1 MKKSS
6 CPVYKVLDL
15 KNILKIKFPPL
26 EEWQKVVYDDVHI
39 ARRSGNIYVV
49 KSKRQVGKSCLA
61 ALLLIEYALKEKCIS
76 VVVEPT
82 QAQSRRLFKQ
92 ISDMMQKTG
101 LIVSANSQ
109 LLTMEFKNG
118 SEILFKSAEQRD
130 ALRGFTVSGLLVIDE
145 AAFIPDAIFEILY
158 PTCDANNAPILVI
171 STPLFCSGEFYNLYT
186 RGMNGDKHTKSY
198 NWSAYDTSKYLS
210 KEKLEHY
217 RETISSL
224 KFKSEYLGEFIS
236 EGSYIF
242 GNINNCVYTSKS
254 NNVKPV
260 YMGIDWGAGNGG
272 DYTVVMLMDAGG
284 VITEIYAFNDL
295 GPVEQINKI
304 ADIVKHHPSL
314 KTVCVEMNSIGT
326 IYYAMLKKAI
336 KTDIRKFITTNDTKR
351 EIIEQLI
358 TAFQTQKIGIPYDEE
373 LLLELQHYTVEKT
386 SKGYTYNGADGV
398 HDDYVMALAL
408 AYDTFKK
415 KKESNFAFSMA

>member
-1 MKKSS
+1 MT
-6 CPVYKVLDL
+6 
-15 KNILKIKFPPL
+15 IQFPPL
-26 EEWQKVVYDDVHI
+26 EEWQKVVYEDVHI
-39 ARRSGNIYVV
+39 ARRSGNIFVV

-92 ISDMMQKTG
+92 ISDMMQPTG
-101 LIVSANSQ
+101 LLKSANSQ
-109 LLTMEFKNG
+109 LLTMEFSNG

-145 AAFIPDAIFEILY
+145 AAFIPDPIFEILY

-198 NWSAYDTSKYLS
+198 NWSEYDTSKYLS

-242 GNINNCVYTSKS
+242 GDINGCIYSKKAAD
-254 NNVKPV
+254 VKPI
-260 YMGIDWGAGNGG
+260 YAGIDWGAGNGG
-272 DYTVVMLMDAGG
+272 DFTVLMLMDRNG
-284 VITEIYAFNDL
+284 VITDIEAFNDL
-295 GPVEQINKI
+295 GPVEQIERI
-304 ADIVKHHPSL
+304 AAIINSKPSI

-326 IYYAMLKKAI
+326 IYYDMLKKAI
-336 KTDIRKFITTNDTKR
+336 KTNIRKFITTNDSKR
-351 EIIEQLI
+351 DIIEQLI
-358 TAFQTQKIGIPYDEE
+358 TAFQTQKVGIPYDEE
-373 LLLELQHYTVEKT
+373 LILELQHYTMEKT
-386 SKGYTYNGADGV
+386 TKGYTYNGADGV

-408 AYDTFKK
+408 AFDTYKK
-415 KKESNFAFSMA
+415 KRDSAFSFSMG

>member
-1 MKKSS
+1 MT
-6 CPVYKVLDL
+6 
-15 KNILKIKFPPL
+15 IQFPPL
-26 EEWQKVVYDDVHI
+26 EEWQKVVYEDVHI
-39 ARRSGNIYVV
+39 ARRSGNIFVV

-92 ISDMMQKTG
+92 ISDMMQPTG
-101 LIVSANSQ
+101 LLKSANSQ
-109 LLTMEFKNG
+109 LLTMEFSNG
-118 SEILFKSAEQRD
+118 SEILFKGAEQRD

-145 AAFIPDAIFEILY
+145 AAFIPDPIFEILY

-198 NWSAYDTSKYLS
+198 NWSEYDTSKYLS

-242 GNINNCVYTSKS
+242 GDINGCIYSKRAAD
-254 NNVKPV
+254 VKPI
-260 YMGIDWGAGNGG
+260 YAGIDWGAGNGG
-272 DYTVVMLMDAGG
+272 DFTVLMLMDRNG
-284 VITEIYAFNDL
+284 VITDIEAFNDL
-295 GPVEQINKI
+295 GPVEQIERI
-304 ADIVKHHPSL
+304 AAIINSKPSI
-314 KTVCVEMNSIGT
+314 KTVCVEMNSIGS
-326 IYYAMLKKAI
+326 IYYDMLRKAI
-336 KTDIRKFITTNDTKR
+336 KTNIRKFITTNDSKR
-351 EIIEQLI
+351 DIIEQLI
-358 TAFQTQKIGIPYDEE
+358 TAFQTQKVGIPYDEE
-373 LLLELQHYTVEKT
+373 LILELQHYTMEKT
-386 SKGYTYNGADGV
+386 TKGYTYNGADGV

-408 AYDTFKK
+408 AFDTCKK
-415 KKESNFAFSMA
+415 KRDSAFSFSMG

>member
-1 MKKSS
+1 MQI
-6 CPVYKVLDL
+6 V
-15 KNILKIKFPPL
+15 FPPL
-26 EEWQKVVYDDVHI
+26 EEWQKVVYDDVHN
-39 ARRSGNIYVV
+39 ARESGNIYVV

-61 ALLLIEYALKEKCIS
+61 ALLLIEYALTEKCIS

-82 QAQSRRLFKQ
+82 QSQSRRLFKQ
-92 ISDMMQKTG
+92 ILNMMQGTG
-101 LIVSANSQ
+101 LVNAANSQ
-109 LLTMEFKNG
+109 LLTMEFSNG

-145 AAFIPDAIFEILY
+145 AAFIPDPIFEILY

-186 RGMNGDKHTKSY
+186 RGMSGDKHTKSY
-198 NWSAYDTSKYLS
+198 NWSKYDTSKYLS

-242 GNINNCVYTSKS
+242 GNINDCVYTSKS
-254 NNVKPV
+254 NKDKPV
-260 YMGIDWGAGNGG
+260 YAGIDWGAGNGG
-272 DYTVVMLMDAGG
+272 DYTVVMLMDARGI
-284 VITEIYAFNDL
+284 ITEIYAFNDL

-304 ADIVKHHPSL
+304 ADILKHNPSI
-314 KTVCVEMNSIGT
+314 KTVCVEMNSIGS

-336 KTDIRKFITTNDTKR
+336 KTDIRKFNTTNDTKR

-386 SKGYTYNGADGV
+386 AKGYTYNGADGV

-408 AYDTFKK
+408 CYDTYKK
-415 KKESNFAFSMA
+415 KSHSGFSFSMV

>member
-1 MKKSS
+1 MT
-6 CPVYKVLDL
+6 
-15 KNILKIKFPPL
+15 IQFPPL
-26 EEWQKVVYDDVHI
+26 EEWQKVVYEDVHI
-39 ARRSGNIYVV
+39 ARRSGNIFVV

-61 ALLLIEYALKEKCIS
+61 ALLLIVYALKEKCIS

-92 ISDMMQKTG
+92 ISDMMQPTG
-101 LIVSANSQ
+101 LLKSANSQ
-109 LLTMEFKNG
+109 LLTMEFSNG

-145 AAFIPDAIFEILY
+145 AAFIPDPIFEILY

-198 NWSAYDTSKYLS
+198 NWSEYDTSKYLS

-242 GNINNCVYTSKS
+242 GDINGCIYSKRAADA
-254 NNVKPV
+254 KPI
-260 YMGIDWGAGNGG
+260 YAGIDWGAGNGG
-272 DYTVVMLMDAGG
+272 DFTVLMLMDRNG
-284 VITEIYAFNDL
+284 VITDIEAFNDL
-295 GPVEQINKI
+295 GPVEQIERI
-304 ADIVKHHPSL
+304 AAIINSKPSI

-326 IYYAMLKKAI
+326 IYYDMLKKAI
-336 KTDIRKFITTNDTKR
+336 KTNIRKFITTNDSKR
-351 EIIEQLI
+351 DIIEQLI
-358 TAFQTQKIGIPYDEE
+358 TAFQTQKVGIPYDEE
-373 LLLELQHYTVEKT
+373 LILELQHYTMEKT
-386 SKGYTYNGADGV
+386 TKGYTYNGVDGV

-408 AYDTFKK
+408 AFDTYKK
-415 KKESNFAFSMA
+415 KRDSAFSFSMG

>member
-1 MKKSS
+1 MT
-6 CPVYKVLDL
+6 
-15 KNILKIKFPPL
+15 IRFPTL

-39 ARRSGNIYVV
+39 ARSSGNIFVV

-61 ALLLIEYALKEKCIS
+61 ALLLIEYGLKEKCIS

-92 ISDMMQKTG
+92 IYDMMQPTG
-101 LIVSANSQ
+101 LVKSANSQ
-109 LLTMEFKNG
+109 LLTMEFSNG

-130 ALRGFTVSGLLVIDE
+130 ALRGFTVSGILVIDE
-145 AAFIPDAIFEILY
+145 AAFIPDPIFEILY

-198 NWSAYDTSKYLS
+198 NWSEYDTSKYLS

-242 GNINNCVYTSKS
+242 GEINGCVYSGKGEE
-254 NNVKPV
+254 KPV
-260 YMGIDWGAGNGG
+260 YAGIDWGAGNGG
-272 DYTVVMLMDAGG
+272 DYTVIMLMDKYGT
-284 VITEIYAFNDL
+284 VTDIHAFNDL
-295 GPVEQINKI
+295 GPVEQIERI
-304 ADIVKHHPSL
+304 ASIIKSHPSI

-326 IYYAMLKKAI
+326 IYYDMLKKAI
-336 KTDIRKFITTNDTKR
+336 RTDIRRFVTTNDSKR
-351 EIIEQLI
+351 DIIEQLI
-358 TAFQTQKIGIPYDEE
+358 TAFQTKNVGIPYDEE
-373 LLLELQHYTVEKT
+373 LLLELQHYSVEKT
-386 SKGYTYNGADGV
+386 TKGYTYNGTDGV

-408 AYDTFKK
+408 AYDTYKK
-415 KKESNFAFSMA
+415 KRGNPFAFSMA

>member
-1 MKKSS
+1 MT
-6 CPVYKVLDL
+6 
-15 KNILKIKFPPL
+15 IQFPPL
-26 EEWQKVVYDDVHI
+26 EEWQKVVYEDVHI
-39 ARRSGNIYVV
+39 ARRSGNIFVV

-92 ISDMMQKTG
+92 ISDMMQPTG
-101 LIVSANSQ
+101 LLKSANSQ
-109 LLTMEFKNG
+109 LLTMEFSNG

-145 AAFIPDAIFEILY
+145 AAFIPDPIFEILY

-198 NWSAYDTSKYLS
+198 NWSEYDTSKYLS

-242 GNINNCVYTSKS
+242 GDINGCIYSTKAVD
-254 NNVKPV
+254 VKPI
-260 YMGIDWGAGNGG
+260 YAGIDWGAGNGG
-272 DYTVVMLMDAGG
+272 DFTVLMLMDRNG
-284 VITEIYAFNDL
+284 VITDIEAFNDL
-295 GPVEQINKI
+295 GPVEQIERI
-304 ADIVKHHPSL
+304 AAIINSKPSI

-326 IYYAMLKKAI
+326 IYYDMLKKAI
-336 KTDIRKFITTNDTKR
+336 KTNIRKFITTNDSKR
-351 EIIEQLI
+351 DIIEQLI
-358 TAFQTQKIGIPYDEE
+358 TAFQTQKVGIPYDEE
-373 LLLELQHYTVEKT
+373 LILELQHYTMEKT
-386 SKGYTYNGADGV
+386 TKGYTYNGADGV

-408 AYDTFKK
+408 AFDTYKK
-415 KKESNFAFSMA
+415 KRDSAFSFSMG

>member
-1 MKKSS
+1 MT
-6 CPVYKVLDL
+6 
-15 KNILKIKFPPL
+15 IQFPPL
-26 EEWQKVVYDDVHI
+26 EEWQKVVYEDVHI
-39 ARRSGNIYVV
+39 ARRSGNIFVV

-92 ISDMMQKTG
+92 ISDMMQPTG
-101 LIVSANSQ
+101 LLKSANSQ
-109 LLTMEFKNG
+109 LLTMEFSNG

-145 AAFIPDAIFEILY
+145 GAFIPDPIYEILY

-198 NWSAYDTSKYLS
+198 NWSEYDTSKYLS

-242 GNINNCVYTSKS
+242 GDINGCIYSKRAAD
-254 NNVKPV
+254 VKPI
-260 YMGIDWGAGNGG
+260 YAGIDWGAGNGG
-272 DYTVVMLMDAGG
+272 DFTVLMLMDRNG
-284 VITEIYAFNDL
+284 VITDIEAFNDL
-295 GPVEQINKI
+295 GPVEQIERI
-304 ADIVKHHPSL
+304 AAIINSKPSI

-326 IYYAMLKKAI
+326 IYYDMLKKAI
-336 KTDIRKFITTNDTKR
+336 KTNIRKFITTNDSKR
-351 EIIEQLI
+351 DIIEQLI
-358 TAFQTQKIGIPYDEE
+358 TAFQTQKVGIPYDEE
-373 LLLELQHYTVEKT
+373 LILELQHYTMEKT
-386 SKGYTYNGADGV
+386 TKGYTYNGADGV

-408 AYDTFKK
+408 AFDTYKK
-415 KKESNFAFSMA
+415 KRDSAFSFSMG

>member
-1 MKKSS
+1 MT
-6 CPVYKVLDL
+6 
-15 KNILKIKFPPL
+15 IQFPPL
-26 EEWQKVVYDDVHI
+26 EEWQKVVYEDVHI
-39 ARRSGNIYVV
+39 ARRSGNIFVV

-61 ALLLIEYALKEKCIS
+61 ALLLIVYALKEKCIS

-92 ISDMMQKTG
+92 ISDMMQPTG
-101 LIVSANSQ
+101 LLKSANSQ
-109 LLTMEFKNG
+109 LLTMEFSNG

-145 AAFIPDAIFEILY
+145 AAFIPDPIFEILY

-198 NWSAYDTSKYLS
+198 NWSEYDTSKYLS

-242 GNINNCVYTSKS
+242 GDINGCIYSKRAADA
-254 NNVKPV
+254 KPI
-260 YMGIDWGAGNGG
+260 YAGIDWGAGNGG
-272 DYTVVMLMDAGG
+272 DFTVLMLMDRNG
-284 VITEIYAFNDL
+284 VITDIEAFNDL
-295 GPVEQINKI
+295 GPVEQIERI
-304 ADIVKHHPSL
+304 AAIINSKPSI

-326 IYYAMLKKAI
+326 IYYDMLKKAI
-336 KTDIRKFITTNDTKR
+336 KTNIRKFITTNDSKR
-351 EIIEQLI
+351 DIIEQLI
-358 TAFQTQKIGIPYDEE
+358 TAFQTQKVGIPYDEE
-373 LLLELQHYTVEKT
+373 LILELQHYTMEKT
-386 SKGYTYNGADGV
+386 TKGYTYNGADGV

-408 AYDTFKK
+408 AFDTYKK
-415 KKESNFAFSMA
+415 KRDSAFSFSMG